1 MALNK
6 ISDGKKHKFDPDSII
21 GDIAIHDRPP
31 HAGQRMYNALQFVIK
46 EQIACRVP
54 KKYRSKVIH
63 GRVCANTYSENV
75 VEQLGY
81 DFWFYLPAW
90 TQKQGGRND

>member
-6 ISDGKKHKFDPDSII
+6 ISDGKERKFDPDSVI

-31 HAGQRMYNALQFVIK
+31 HAEELMYDAVAFVIK
-46 EQIACRVP
+46 EQVAIRVP
-54 KKYRSKVIH
+54 RRHRSRVIY
-63 GRVCANTYSENV
+63 GRVKPNPLAMTT

-81 DFWFYLPAW
+81 DYWFYLPAW
-90 TQKQGGRND
+90 TQK